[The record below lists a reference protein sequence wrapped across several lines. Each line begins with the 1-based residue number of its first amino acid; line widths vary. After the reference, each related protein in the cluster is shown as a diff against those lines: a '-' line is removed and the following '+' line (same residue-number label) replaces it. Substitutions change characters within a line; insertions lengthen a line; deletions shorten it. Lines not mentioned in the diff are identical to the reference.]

1 MITPKFSP
9 RFRPR
14 TVGLLAFSLALVL
27 QAPGAKVFAAPL
39 AVADPLADAVMEGR
53 VMDQTG
59 ASVSGVK
66 IVLIGTVTRQVTS
79 DKEGKFRVSVP
90 EGSYVVTAEKPG
102 FTPYAA
108 ANIDLKA
115 GAPLAQEIKLEVA
128 RSEEVNVDEQASA
141 VSLDASQNAGAI
153 VLKDGDLEALPDD
166 PDELAA
172 YLQALAGNS
181 GGPNGGQIYIDGFT
195 GGRVPNKASIR
206 EIRMNSNPFSSEFER
221 MGFGR
226 IEIITR
232 PGTDRYRGGASFRFN
247 NEKLN
252 TRNPFGGE
260 GKPHYQREDY
270 SMDFAGPISKGK
282 ASFSFDS
289 DYRTVDSNSVITA
302 VVLNSSLVATPYEKT
317 LIRPQSRVSFSP
329 RIDWQVN
336 DKNSLTLRY
345 SHSYNETADSG
356 IGDRNLESRGFDSTN
371 FEDSGDFTLNSI
383 LGNRV
388 NEIRLRYSKSGR
400 DQTSKD
406 PSATL
411 SVLDSFTSGGAA
423 VGISTN
429 DGSRFELNDVV
440 SWATKK
446 HAFRSGFRVRRNTT
460 DEMSRNNFAGVVTFG
475 GGSGP
480 QLDAN
485 FNPVVGAG
493 GVVNTVTLSSLE
505 RYRRTLALQS
515 RGLSPAQI
523 RALGGGATQFLVAG
537 GNPAA
542 SVAQTDIGVFFND
555 DWKKS
560 DRLVLGLG
568 LRGEL
573 QTNVDTRLDLAPRLS
588 FAYSLKLDKD
598 GRTPKTVT
606 RGGIGVFYDRVGEG
620 LVLDANR
627 YLNGGRLQ
635 YLVTDTSVLDTIT
648 VANGVVTSVPTVETL
663 NRFSQPQNTRVIDA
677 EVRSPRSIQGSLSLE
692 QQMGKFTGSVSLI
705 GSRGDNQLRSRNIN
719 AIRADG
725 TRPLGVPSAV
735 YAYETT
741 GKNKQFQVVAGIGS
755 RPGQRN
761 SFFVRYFL
769 GWAKADTDGAGTFP
783 AIPTDIDA
791 DWGRASSDVRHRVMA
806 GGNIRAPWGIGIG
819 PMLTISTG
827 RPYNITSGRD
837 SNLDTVFS
845 DRPSFGAAG
854 QTGVIDTE
862 YGFLNTTSSGVII
875 PRNYGEGPGFA
886 SLSLRISKSIPFR
899 KAKTPT
905 APTGGGPGGGGPP
918 MGMGGGDHGGG
929 GGMMR
934 GGGGGGFGG
943 GPGLTITINVSNV
956 LNRVNEGTPV
966 GNLTSPDFGQSKSL
980 AGFFMGFGPGGF
992 GGGGGGGEAGNR
1004 RIELSIRAN
1013 F

>member
-1 MITPKFSP
+1 MITPTSLL
-9 RFRPR
+9 RSRPR
-14 TVGLLAFSLALVL
+14 AI
-27 QAPGAKVFAAPL
+27 L
-39 AVADPLADAVMEGR
+39 AVFGMALSLISFGSRTFAEAADAVMEGR

-59 ASVSGVK
+59 ASVAGVK
-66 IVLIGTVTRQVTS
+66 VVLIGTATKQVTS

-90 EGSYVVTAEKPG
+90 EGSYVVTAEKTG

-108 ANIDLKA
+108 ANIEVKA
-115 GAPLAQEIKLEVA
+115 GAPVTHEIKLAVA
-128 RSEEVNVDEQASA
+128 LSEQVNVNDVASA
-141 VSLDASQNAGAI
+141 VSLAASENAGAI

-166 PDELAA
+166 PDELAS
-172 YLQALAGNS
+172 YLQSLAGNS

-195 GGRVPNKASIR
+195 GGRVPNKASIK

-232 PGTDRYRGGASFRFN
+232 PGTDKYRGSGSLRFN
-247 NEKLN
+247 NDKLN
-252 TRNPFGGE
+252 TINPYGGAT
-260 GKPHYQREDY
+260 KPHYQREDY
-270 SMDFAGPISKGK
+270 SVEFAGPIAKGK

-289 DYRTVDSNSVITA
+289 DYRTVDSNSIINA
-302 VVLNSSLVATPYEKT
+302 VVLDNNLVATPFVQT
-317 LIRPQSRVSFSP
+317 LVRPQSRVSFSP
-329 RIDWQVN
+329 RIDWQIN
-336 DKNSLTLRY
+336 DKHSLTTRY
-345 SHSYNETADSG
+345 SHSYNKAADSG
-356 IGDRNLESRGFDSTN
+356 IGEKDLPTRGYDSTN
-371 FEDSGDFTLNSI
+371 FENSGDFTLNSI

-388 NEIRLRYSKSGR
+388 NEIRMRYSKSGR

-406 PSATL
+406 PSPTL
-411 SVLDSFTSGGAA
+411 VVQDAFTSGGAA

-429 DGSRFELNDVV
+429 DGSRFELTDVV

-446 HAFRSGFRVRRNTT
+446 HAFRSGFRIRRNTT
-460 DEMSRNNFAGVVTFG
+460 DELSRNNFAGVVTFA

-480 QLDAN
+480 ELDAN
-485 FNPVVGAG
+485 FNPVIGAG
-493 GVVNTVTLSSLE
+493 GVPNTVTLSSLD

-515 RGLSPAQI
+515 RGLSGSQI

-537 GNPAA
+537 GNPSA
-542 SVAQTDIGVFFND
+542 SVAQTDIGIFFND

-573 QTNVDTRLDLAPRLS
+573 QTNVDKRLDLAPRLS

-598 GRTPKTVT
+598 GKTPKTVT

-635 YLVTDTSVLDTIT
+635 YLVTDTSVLDTIK
-648 VANGVVTSVPTVETL
+648 VGNGSVTSVPTVETL
-663 NRFSQPQNTRVIDA
+663 NRFSQPQNTRVIDS

-692 QQMGKFTGSVSLI
+692 QQMGKLSGSFSII

-719 AIRADG
+719 AVRADG
-725 TRPLGVPSAV
+725 TRPLGVPGAV

-741 GKNKQFQVVAGIGS
+741 GRNKQLQIVTGVSS
-755 RPGQRN
+755 RPGSRN

-769 GWAKADTDGAGTFP
+769 GWARGDTDGAGTFP
-783 AIPTDIDA
+783 SNPSDIEA
-791 DWGRASSDVRHRVMA
+791 DYGRASSDVRHRVMA
-806 GGNIRAPWGIGIG
+806 GGNIRAPWGISIG

-827 RPYNITSGRD
+827 RPYNITAGRD
-837 SNLDTVFS
+837 NNLDTVFS
-845 DRPSFGAAG
+845 DRPSFGVAG
-854 QTGVIDTE
+854 QAGVISTE
-862 YGFLNTTSSGVII
+862 YGFLNATGAGVII
-875 PRNYGEGPGFA
+875 PRNYGEGPSFA
-886 SLSLRISKSIPFR
+886 SLSLRLSKSIPFK
-899 KAKTPT
+899 KAKSPTTPT
-905 APTGGGPGGGGPP
+905 GGPGGGGP
-918 MGMGGGDHGGG
+918 MGMGGGGDHGPGGGG

-934 GGGGGGFGG
+934 GGGGFGG
-943 GPGLTITINVSNV
+943 GPGLSVSISVSNV
-956 LNRVNEGTPV
+956 LNRINPGTPV
-966 GNLTSPDFGQSKSL
+966 GNLASPQFGQSTSL

-1004 RIELSIRAN
+1004 RIELQIRAN